1 MEYEVIRDIK
11 NQCKNNSMRDIFFE
25 EIETDD
31 PDKWIRQQEPYADS
45 YEREDIPGGI
55 RYTVRAKGI
64 PTIYSLTEI

>member
-31 PDKWIRQQEPYADS
+31 PDKWIREQEPFVWLELLRTDGKVAYGQP
-45 YEREDIPGGI
+45 Y
-55 RYTVRAKGI
+55 YFNK
-64 PTIYSLTEI
+64 